1 MFIYETKV
9 HEKWIDYN
17 EHMNVAFYYYA
28 FEAAAIELW
37 GFIGVDQT
45 YCTNEEIEIETKE
58 GHIQF
63 IREASIGD
71 SLRIESQ
78 IFHVSEKALLLGQEM
93 FCGENILCRF
103 GSFTAIIC
111 RKFGQPRAL
120 SKEVFDE
127 ALSVKIS
134 GSDLPDWFVRRVGIN
149 RPR

>member
-9 HEKWIDYN
+9 HEQWIDYN

-45 YCTNEEIEIETKE
+45 YRTTEEIEIETRE

-63 IREASIGD
+63 IREANIGD

-78 IFHVSEKALLLGQEM
+78 IFHVSKKLCCWARKCFVEKTFYVDLGRLLKSYVANLVNVEIWQK
-93 FCGENILCRF
+93 
-103 GSFTAIIC
+103 
-111 RKFGQPRAL
+111 KFL
-120 SKEVFDE
+120 TS

-134 GSDLPDWFVRRVGIN
+134 GSDLPDWFVRRVAIN
-149 RPR
+149 RPG

>member
-9 HEKWIDYN
+9 HEQWIDCN

-37 GFIGVDQT
+37 DFIGVDQT
-45 YCTNEEIEIETKE
+45 YRTTEEIEIETKE

-63 IREASIGD
+63 IQEANIGD

-78 IFHVSEKALLLGQEM
+78 IFHILEEALLLGQEM

-103 GSFTAIIC
+103 GSFTEIIC
-111 RKFGQPRAL
+111 RKSGQPRAL
-120 SKEVFDE
+120 AKEVFDS
-127 ALSVKIS
+127 ALSVKFA
-134 GSDLPDWFVRRVGIN
+134 GSDLPDWLVRRVGIN
-149 RPR
+149 RPS

>member
-9 HEKWIDYN
+9 HEQWIDYN

-45 YCTNEEIEIETKE
+45 YRTNEEIEIETKE

-103 GSFTAIIC
+103 GSFTEIIC
-111 RKFGQPRAL
+111 RKSGQPRAL

-149 RPR
+149 KPR